1 MIGEMPSFW
10 ATKYFIKE
18 PKYRLTEDAP
28 EEMKKEFEEFFSD
41 WDLGQFDH
49 PEMKKPTYIWTGE
62 IVDRGTSRN
71 DSVEKFRKRR
81 TQRLKDRDQ

>member
-10 ATKYFIKE
+10 NMKYFIKK
-18 PKYRLTEDAP
+18 PKFWLTEDAP
-28 EEMKKEFEEFFSD
+28 EKMKKEFEAFFSD

-62 IVDRGTSRN
+62 VVDRCGSQL
-71 DSVEKFRKRR
+71 E
-81 TQRLKDRDQ
+81 RL